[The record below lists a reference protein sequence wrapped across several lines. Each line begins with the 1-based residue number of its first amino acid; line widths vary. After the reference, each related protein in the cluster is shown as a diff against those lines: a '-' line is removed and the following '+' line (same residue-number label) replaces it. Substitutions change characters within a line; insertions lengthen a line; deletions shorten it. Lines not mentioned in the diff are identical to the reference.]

1 MGSTLRKLAGVLAL
15 AAVAAALIAAAALG
29 TSRAT
34 FDVSAQDDFFDPKK
48 VKIGA
53 GEKVQWTNDGAT
65 DHTVKFKG
73 EKNRI
78 IAPGET
84 TSKKFNKT
92 GVFRYVCTL
101 HKDQGMKGKVVAG
114 DV

>member
-1 MGSTLRKLAGVLAL
+1 MSSTLRKLAGVVAL
-15 AAVAAALIAAAALG
+15 AAIAAALVAAAALG
-29 TSRAT
+29 TSKAT
-34 FDVSAQDDFFDPKK
+34 FDVSAQDDFFDPQR

-53 GEKVQWTNDGAT
+53 GERVQWTNEGAT

-73 EKNRI
+73 QKNRI

-84 TSKKFNKT
+84 TTKRFRKT

-101 HKDQGMKGKVVAG
+101 HEDAGMKGKVVAG

>member
-1 MGSTLRKLAGVLAL
+1 MSSTLRKLAGVVAL
-15 AAVAAALIAAAALG
+15 AAIAAALVAATALG
-29 TSRAT
+29 TSKAT
-34 FDVSAQDDFFDPKK
+34 FDVSAQDDFFDPRK

-53 GEKVQWTNDGAT
+53 GEKVQWTNKGVT

-73 EKNRI
+73 EKNRV

-84 TSKKFNKT
+84 TTKRFKKT

-101 HKDQGMKGKVVAG
+101 HKAEGMKGKVVAG